1 VSIVSRPVTGAVEG
15 TIAIARPR
23 SSRNIRTVR
32 TQQEQQMVNFGGT
45 LMQGGAK
52 LGREVVPL
60 PLGMTSRYL
69 RVVPSKLEFK
79 NVESGLPLVA
89 TISVQNISALPRR
102 VRVAIPKAQE
112 FAVRYTPLSAM
123 APGMQCQIEVE
134 FYTDAPES
142 IHSSFVIA
150 VEGDEIIVPLIA
162 EPAKPDVRFES
173 FCAFGQVNVGSTEIR
188 YVELVNYGSKECD
201 FALHELTTSKN
212 IEVEPLKGS
221 LGPDGSDNNMVTL
234 KITVEAADVGNA
246 QSVFQVLVDG
256 RSSGKILDVS
266 ANICRC
272 VFNVSCPLGGGIYM

>member
-1 VSIVSRPVTGAVEG
+1 
-15 TIAIARPR
+15 
-23 SSRNIRTVR
+23 
-32 TQQEQQMVNFGGT
+32 
-45 LMQGGAK
+45 MQGGAK

-102 VRVAIPKAQE
+102 VRVAIPKVQE
-112 FAVRYTPLSAM
+112 FAVRYTPLPAM
-123 APGMQCQIEVE
+123 APGMQCQIEVK
-134 FYTDAPES
+134 FYTDAPEPES

-201 FALHELTTSKN
+201 FALHELTASKN

-221 LGPDGSDNNMVTL
+221 LGPDRSDNNVVTL
-234 KITVEAADVGNA
+234 KVTVEAADVGFA

-256 RSSGKILDVS
+256 RSSGNTLDVS

-272 VFNVSCPLGGGIYM
+272 VFNVSCPLGGGICTCNIYIYIYI